1 MRSSLHEKTA
11 IAKEKIRTERNA
23 TDEAD
28 TTWEKIVED
37 FISEV
42 HKTADKGEA
51 KYYMEMQD
59 SKQQVILKV
68 AVEVKEKLGDV
79 LVITSPRGIE
89 ANWEE
94 AV

>member
-1 MRSSLHEKTA
+1 MRNSLHVKTT
-11 IAKEKIRTERNA
+11 IAKEKIRTER
-23 TDEAD
+23 EASEVPD
-28 TTWEKIVED
+28 TTWEEIVEN
-37 FISEV
+37 FISQV
-42 HKTADKGEA
+42 HKSADKGEA